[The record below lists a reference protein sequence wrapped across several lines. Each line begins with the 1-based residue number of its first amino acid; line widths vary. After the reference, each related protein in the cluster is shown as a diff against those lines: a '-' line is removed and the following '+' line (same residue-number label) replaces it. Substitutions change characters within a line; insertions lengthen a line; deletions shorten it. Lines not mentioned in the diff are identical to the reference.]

1 MPLIIGLPRRT
12 LVSLR
17 ATIVALLGF
26 GFLQARA
33 DDLIEQSMRIPI
45 PNSGKDGLDA
55 VMVRP
60 NDSAAHP
67 LALLTHG
74 TPRESIQ
81 REGTTAQEFVPQARE
96 FARRGWTTV
105 MVVRRGFGSSGGGY
119 HEEGRSCSRDPDYYD
134 AGKHSAEDLSAAITY
149 LSTLPQVDASRIISV
164 GVSTGGF
171 AQVALSAEPPKGL
184 LAAISFAGGRGSKK
198 PDEVCNPG
206 DLIRAFGEFGRRSRV
221 PMLWIY
227 AQNDHFFG
235 PQLAAQFFRAFT
247 EAGGKANF
255 VLAAPF
261 RKDGHGLYSARGIPI
276 WAPVVDGFLQAQNLK
291 LRDSLLALPTPP
303 DVAPPDALS
312 AAAREEF
319 RAFLTYP
326 AHKAFS
332 MSGGGEYGYAYGR
345 RSKAEAEK
353 AAASNCD
360 QSDPK
365 GGRCQ
370 EVLSD

>member
-1 MPLIIGLPRRT
+1 MRSAASRPFGAI
-12 LVSLR
+12 V
-17 ATIVALLGF
+17 VALLGF
-26 GFLQARA
+26 GSLPARA
-33 DDLIEQSMRIPI
+33 QDIVEQSMRIPI
-45 PNSGKDGLDA
+45 PDSGREGLDA
-55 VMVRP
+55 LMVRP

-74 TPRESIQ
+74 TPREADR
-81 REGTTAQEFVPQARE
+81 REETTPQEFVPQARE

-119 HEEGRSCSRDPDYYD
+119 HEEGRACSSHPDYYD
-134 AGKHSAEDLSAAITY
+134 AGKQSAKDLSAAITY

-171 AQVALSAEPPKGL
+171 AQVALSADPPKGL
-184 LAAISFAGGRGSKK
+184 LAAISFAGGRGSRG
-198 PDEVCNPG
+198 PDDVCNPG
-206 DLIRAFGEFGRRSRV
+206 DLIGAFGEFGRRSRI

-235 PQLAAQFFRAFT
+235 PQLAAQFLRAFT
-247 EAGGKANF
+247 QGGGKASF

-261 RKDGHGLYSARGIPI
+261 RKDGHGLYSSRGIPI
-276 WAPVVDGFLQAQNLK
+276 WTPVVDGFLQAQDLK

-303 DVAPPDALS
+303 DVAPPEALS

-326 AHKAFS
+326 SHKAFDV
-332 MSGGGEYGYAYGR
+332 SGGGQYGFAFGR
-345 RSKAEAEK
+345 RSQAEAQK
-353 AAASNCD
+353 AAATNCE
-360 QSDPK
+360 QSDPQ
-365 GGRCQ
+365 GSRCK